1 VNFSV
6 VIPAHNEELLLA
18 NGLRAIE
25 VAAEQVDSTV
35 EVIVVAN
42 RCTDATAE
50 LARAAGAI
58 VIEDES
64 RNISA
69 VRNAGAAAV
78 TGDVLITIDAD
89 SLMSPRTFRE
99 IERLLCTG
107 RFVGGG
113 TKVVPERHSAGIR
126 ATYAL
131 MEVAVF
137 LSRLGGGMFWC
148 PRSDFEAVHGFDES
162 LLLAEDLDFA
172 RRLRAHG
179 KRTGRRFTNMRAAPI
194 VASCRKFDRF
204 GDWHIFAMARQA
216 REIRA
221 AMKGTDTAWVDR
233 YFFDFND

>member
-1 VNFSV
+1 MNFSV

-113 TKVVPERHSAGIR
+113 TNTRPASAPPTR
-126 ATYAL
+126 
-131 MEVAVF
+131 
-137 LSRLGGGMFWC
+137 
-148 PRSDFEAVHGFDES
+148 
-162 LLLAEDLDFA
+162 
-172 RRLRAHG
+172 
-179 KRTGRRFTNMRAAPI
+179 
-194 VASCRKFDRF
+194 
-204 GDWHIFAMARQA
+204 
-216 REIRA
+216 
-221 AMKGTDTAWVDR
+221 
-233 YFFDFND
+233 